1 MPGPAGT
8 TVLECRSVTKRFG
21 ALVAVGELSLE
32 LRPGE
37 VLGIG
42 GPNGAGKT
50 TLFDLISGFVR
61 PDGGDVYLSGEN
73 ISGLS
78 AHAICHRGLART
90 FQANAAF
97 NSLTAFENAYVSAH
111 FGQRQGLWNALAAS
125 GEARDRAEAEL
136 DFVGLLDRRGD
147 RADQLPVFDRKRL
160 MIASALV
167 SNAKCLLMDEPVG
180 GLTPKEIDFIL
191 ELVNRIRARGIS
203 IILIEHV
210 MRFLV
215 SLSDRVMIM
224 QQGRNIFLGTPA
236 EMVSNEQVT
245 QIYLG
250 KRASDRMR
258 AFLAEK
264 AT

>member
-1 MPGPAGT
+1 MPETAGA

-21 ALVAVGELSLE
+21 ALVAVGEVSLD
-32 LRPGE
+32 LHPGE

-61 PDGGDVYLSGEN
+61 PDAGEVYLSGEN
-73 ISGLS
+73 IGGLS

-111 FGQRQGLWNALAAS
+111 FGQSQQVWNALARS
-125 GEARDRAEAEL
+125 NEARDMAEAEL
-136 DFVGLLDRRGD
+136 EFVGLLDRRGD

-180 GLTPKEIDFIL
+180 GLTPKEIDYVL
-191 ELVNRIRARGIS
+191 DLVKRIRSRGIS

-236 EMVSNEQVT
+236 EMVSNEKVT
-245 QIYLG
+245 EIYLG
-250 KRASDRMR
+250 KRVSDRMQ